1 MRARLALVLLVACA
15 PKPAPTS
22 PQQAGF
28 KQPPPAT
35 KPAPVTCSEAAVIL
49 RGSVEDVKLAGPE
62 KERVIADA
70 CTAGKWSQDV
80 VTCVGSQAR
89 PGNCV
94 DGLTDEQRTAYGKQL
109 AAWSDKYPDE
119 YVVFEETGWEPPP
132 PPRVFSCRDGLGDAA
147 AYAPAVTA
155 TGDDKELALAL
166 RVPAIKAACDA
177 GQWQQDALKC
187 LQDSPPETCRAKLEA
202 PAQKALADKLAE
214 SDKLLAKVVAQKKKP
229 AATYDCKKV
238 VAAHYSDAAW
248 KGKLADR
255 KPKDRTKLIADSRAA
270 MTKAC
275 TDDTWS
281 VNERACIVAG
291 GGDTCF
297 AAVNQSA
304 LRWGFPALTVEGKTG
319 IAECDLLLAH
329 IDQIAHC
336 DKAPQSI
343 RDAYKQAAEQMVAM
357 WTQLPPD
364 QRAQAPAQCKQA
376 DDAIRQS
383 ATSIGCPY

>member
-1 MRARLALVLLVACA
+1 MRARLALVLLAACA
-15 PKPAPTS
+15 PKPAPTTPTPGS
-22 PQQAGF
+22 S
-28 KQPPPAT
+28 AT
-35 KPAPVTCSEAAVIL
+35 PIAAKPAPVTCTEAAVIL
-49 RGSVEDVKLAGPE
+49 RGSVEDAKLAGPE

-80 VTCVGSQAR
+80 ITCVGSQAR
-89 PGNCV
+89 PGGCIES
-94 DGLTDEQRTAYGKQL
+94 LTDEQRTAYGKQL
-109 AAWSDKYPDE
+109 AAWNDKYPDE
-119 YVVFEETGWEPPP
+119 YVVYEETGWEPPP
-132 PPRVFSCRDGLGDAA
+132 PPRVFTCRDGLGDAA
-147 AYAPAVTA
+147 AYAPAITA
-155 TGDDKELALAL
+155 TGDDKDLALAL
-166 RVPAIKAACDA
+166 RAPAIRAACEA
-177 GQWQQDALKC
+177 GQWQQDVLKC
-187 LQDSPPETCRAKLEA
+187 LQDSPAETCRAKLDA

-214 SDKLLAKVVAQKKKP
+214 SDKLLAKVAAARKKP
-229 AATYDCKKV
+229 PATYDCKKV

-255 KPKDRTKLIADSRAA
+255 KPKDRTKAIADSRAA

-275 TDDTWS
+275 TDDAWS
-281 VNERACIVAG
+281 ANERACIVAG
-291 GGDTCF
+291 GGDVCF

-304 LRWGFPALTVEGKTG
+304 TRWGFPALAVEAKTG

-329 IDQIAHC
+329 IDLIAHC

-383 ATSIGCPY
+383 AGSIGCPY